1 MESAVAQLRRCLRPC
16 PQSSTFVVQMAC
28 VIKGL
33 RMTCRVLPAAVS
45 ALALLLASPALG
57 ATHALL
63 AGVTRYDHLPEDK
76 HLKAPAN
83 DVDRMRAALLGWGVE
98 PGAMT
103 VLGEGIA
110 GARGRATHA
119 NLLRE
124 LEALPARVAAGDWV
138 VIYLSGHGAISR
150 DVTGTQ
156 RSGLNSVFLPA
167 DVLWPAP
174 GSDDAPRNALFDT
187 VIGAAL
193 DRVRATGAHVWFIND
208 SCHSGDSVRSAMA
221 EAVREKSV
229 GATPVARGRP
239 VARPLAQRRNTEA
252 LPGRLVAFYA
262 AQVSET
268 AREFSGDGEGWTSA
282 FTLALTH
289 AMARPGARDART
301 LIAHAVQGVRAL
313 RPRGIFQT
321 PYADEDLA
329 EGQALL
335 AGKGEEVLN
344 RFSGAGEGLDAGILD
359 GFDTGAELAL
369 FDSATATTP
378 LGRARVVR
386 GGLARSR
393 IAPLDGA
400 SLPATGWFAR
410 LAEPAREGRLTIGA
424 AVAEGAAPAL
434 LAHAQTALAKA
445 LAEPLQA
452 VAPAGVVEADVAVH
466 VLADRLQLTSR
477 RALLGIAQ
485 SIDIPFSTSVDDGL
499 ARRLSA
505 ALHRLDLLRRME
517 RAETLAAAVPAA
529 QRMPVTASL
538 RRFAG
543 RAATPCPAPAATA
556 RAEML
561 GPALPLATCDVI
573 EVELRNTSAAPR
585 FVQVLAVH
593 PDGRMQAV
601 APRCGESRVLKLEA
615 GQATAGRASAGAKSA
630 LPVVWFTLPK
640 TRTGDGPQARMALQ
654 VLSLPL
660 DGAAIAPD
668 PCQFERFNGAAPIA
682 TRGTVLF
689 DEASRSAGTRPGEIT
704 LLRHVL
710 EWTAR

>member
-1 MESAVAQLRRCLRPC
+1 
-16 PQSSTFVVQMAC
+16 
-28 VIKGL
+28 
-33 RMTCRVLPAAVS
+33 MTCRFMPAAIS

-83 DVDRMRAALLGWGVE
+83 DVARMRAALLGWGVE
-98 PGAMT
+98 PGAMI
-103 VLGEGIA
+103 VLGDGID

-124 LEALPARVAAGDWV
+124 LEALPARVSAGDWV

-167 DVLWPAP
+167 DVRWPAP

-187 VIGAAL
+187 TIGAAL
-193 DRVRATGAHVWFIND
+193 DKVRATGAHVWFIND
-208 SCHSGDSVRSAMA
+208 SCHSGDSVRSEMP

-229 GATPVARGRP
+229 GAPAVARGKP
-239 VARPLAQRRNTEA
+239 VAKPLAQRRSNEA
-252 LPGRLVAFYA
+252 LPGKLVAFYA

-268 AREFSGDGEGWTSA
+268 ARELSNDGEGWASA

-289 AMARPGARDART
+289 AMARPGTRDART
-301 LIAHAVQGVRAL
+301 LMAHAVQGVRAL
-313 RPRGIFQT
+313 RPRGIFQS

-329 EGQALL
+329 EGLALL

-344 RFSGAGEGLDAGILD
+344 RYSGAGESLDAGILD
-359 GFDTGAELAL
+359 GFDTGAELFL

-393 IAPLDGA
+393 IALLEGA
-400 SLPATGWFAR
+400 PLPATSWFAR
-410 LAEPAREGRLTIGA
+410 LAEPSREGRLTIGA
-424 AVAEGAAPAL
+424 AVADGAAPAL
-434 LAHAQTALAKA
+434 LAHAQAALSKA

-452 VAPAGVVEADVAVH
+452 VAPAGAGDPDVMVH
-466 VLADRLQLTSR
+466 VLADRIRLISR
-477 RALLGIAQ
+477 RTLLGIAQ
-485 SIDIPFSTSVDDGL
+485 GIDIPLSAAGDDGL

-529 QRMPVTASL
+529 QRMPVTANL

-543 RAATPCPAPAATA
+543 RAGTPCPAPTATA
-556 RAEML
+556 RAEVL
-561 GPALPLATCDVI
+561 GPALPLASCDVI

-585 FVQVLAVH
+585 HVQVLAVH
-593 PDGRMQAV
+593 PDGRMQAI
-601 APRCGESRVLKLEA
+601 APRCGDNRALKLEA

-630 LPVVWFTLPK
+630 LPVIWFSLPK
-640 TRTGDGPQARMALQ
+640 GQPGDGPQARMALQ
-654 VLSLPL
+654 ILSLPL

-668 PCQFERFNGAAPIA
+668 PCQFERFNGAVPIA
-682 TRGTVLF
+682 TRGTMLF
-689 DEASRSAGTRPGEIT
+689 DETSRSAGTRPGEIT

-710 EWTAR
+710 EWNR